1 MTQWVANNNYNLGT
15 SNLTQLSKN
24 FIRQS
29 GTIGTFSATS
39 HEGYPINTAI
49 EYKLPSNPFITTAS
63 SRNIKVKFEASDASV
78 FLNNIGKKIRSLD
91 LEFFKLL
98 PHHIVGILLVL
109 LLPSTIL

>member
-15 SNLTQLSKN
+15 SNLTQPSKN

-29 GTIGTFSATS
+29 GSVGTFSATS
-39 HEGYPINTAI
+39 HEGYPTNTAI

-78 FLNNIGKKIRSLD
+78 FLNNIGKKIQD

-109 LLPSTIL
+109 PLPSTIL